1 MAAYVIAD
9 FEILDWEGMKAYA
22 KQVGATIEQYG
33 GKYLIQGA
41 TTETLEGD
49 WHPHR
54 LVILEF
60 ESVEQAKRWYHSE
73 EYSAIKPIRH
83 KTARTQLIVVR
94 GIAKNT
100 QERGSSPSVFCSRG
114 SGMIGSLALH
124 EHDLSKRPH

>member
-1 MAAYVIAD
+1 MTAYIIAD

-22 KQVGATIEQYG
+22 QRVGATIKQYG
-33 GKYLIQGA
+33 GTYLVQGA

-83 KTARTQLIVVR
+83 KTARTQLIVVPR
-94 GIAKNT
+94 IEKNT
-100 QERGSSPSVFCSRG
+100 QERGSSQP
-114 SGMIGSLALH
+114 
-124 EHDLSKRPH
+124 

>member
-22 KQVGATIEQYG
+22 KRVGPTIEQYG
-33 GKYLIQGA
+33 GTYLIQGA

-54 LVILEF
+54 LVILSF

-83 KTARTQLIVVR
+83 KTARTQLIVVP
-94 GIAKNT
+94 GIENIT
-100 QERGSSPSVFCSRG
+100 QERGSSLP
-114 SGMIGSLALH
+114 
-124 EHDLSKRPH
+124 

>member
-22 KQVGATIEQYG
+22 KRVSATIEQYG
-33 GKYLIQGA
+33 GKYVVQGA

-60 ESVEQAKRWYHSE
+60 ESVEQAKRWYHSD

-83 KTARTQLIVVR
+83 KTARTQLIVVP
-94 GIAKNT
+94 GIEKNT
-100 QERGSSPSVFCSRG
+100 QERGSSQ
-114 SGMIGSLALH
+114 L
-124 EHDLSKRPH
+124 